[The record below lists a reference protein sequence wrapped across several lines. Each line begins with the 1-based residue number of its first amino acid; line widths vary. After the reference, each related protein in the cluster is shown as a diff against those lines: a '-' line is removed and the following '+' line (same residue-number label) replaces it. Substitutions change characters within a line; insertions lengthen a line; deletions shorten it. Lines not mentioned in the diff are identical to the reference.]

1 MSLWEYL
8 LIATNLNIM
17 KKQLLGI
24 TLIFSLLN
32 FCTLFKQEDK
42 ITNREDY
49 EQYLNPAKEKVQ
61 LKRIDTEIA
70 FWQERFRSSSDDI
83 VARAKIA
90 SLLTQRFSYSGD
102 IHELHRADSIYHLVN
117 NLNRKNSSG
126 TFRAMAANCVTQHKF
141 LQAQLYIDS
150 ALTLG
155 DDKYQS
161 VLMEFDIALEL
172 GNKIRAEKA
181 LNSLPDKNDF
191 SYLIRESKYKDH
203 VEGNLNEAILSMER
217 AWEKIKDGNNN
228 AVKLW
233 TKSNLGDLYGHANRF
248 KKSYQCYLDVL
259 TKDPEYYH
267 ALKGIA
273 WLAYSKD
280 KNVVEAK
287 RIIHYLRQQHP
298 VPDYDLLL
306 SEIASFE
313 NKPIEKLNW
322 EQQFIRKIS
331 NVMYGDMYNK
341 YLFNLQANE
350 LNDPKAALALAEKE
364 TGNRRTGE
372 AFSWLAWAY
381 LKNGQKEKALKMAQY
396 YVEEKCFEPD
406 AVYYLGK
413 IYLANGNTKLAKKY
427 LEEAYESSY
436 ELGPSATKEIKEAL
450 KQL

>member
-1 MSLWEYL
+1 
-8 LIATNLNIM
+8 M
-17 KKQLLGI
+17 KKQILGI
-24 TLIFSLLN
+24 TLVFSL
-32 FCTLFKQEDK
+32 FSSCSLFKQDDK
-42 ITNREDY
+42 ITNQEDY
-49 EQYLNPAKEKVQ
+49 DQFLNPGKEKVQ
-61 LKRIDTEIA
+61 LKKIDSEIS

-90 SLLTQRFSYSGD
+90 SLLAQRFSYSGN
-102 IHELHRADSIYHLVN
+102 IYELHRADSIYKLVN
-117 NLNRKNSSG
+117 QLNRKNSSG
-126 TFRAMAANCVTQHKF
+126 TFRSLAANCVTQHKF

-155 DDKYQS
+155 DDKYQT

-181 LNSLPDKNDF
+181 LNSLTDKNEF
-191 SYLIRESKYKDH
+191 SVLIRKSKYKDH
-203 VEGNLNEAILSMER
+203 VEGNLNDAILLMEQ
-217 AWEKIKDGNNN
+217 AWDKIKDGNNI

-233 TKSNLGDLYGHANRF
+233 TKSNLGDLYGHANRY
-248 KKSYQCYLDVL
+248 KESYQCYLEVL
-259 TKDPEYYH
+259 SKDPEYYH

-273 WLAYSKD
+273 WLAFSKD

-287 RIIHYLRQQHP
+287 RILHYLRQQHP

-306 SEIASFE
+306 AEIASFE
-313 NKPIEKLNW
+313 NKPMEKLNW

-413 IYLANGNTKLAKKY
+413 IYQANGNNKMAKKY
-427 LEEAYESSY
+427 LEDAYESSY